1 MQKEST
7 QYVNKIILA
16 PMAGVSDLAFRQ
28 ICRSMGADLAY
39 SEMVSA
45 KAMQFGDKKTFSLMQ
60 FEEEPQP
67 HIVQL
72 FGHEP
77 SVLAEAAKCVSEFS
91 DGIDINMGCPAP
103 KIIGGGDGSALMQNI
118 PLAAE
123 IVRAVV
129 RASSVPVTVKIR
141 KGWETETAPEMARA
155 LYESGAA
162 AIAVHGR
169 TTRQQYSGQAD
180 WETIRRVV
188 EAVPIPV
195 IGNGDIRVAEDA
207 LRMKQETGCASVMI
221 GRGAMGNPFLFRQ
234 IRELLTEGRVLT
246 KPTVMEEIRVCLMQI
261 LRMKQYKGERTAIL
275 EARKH
280 AAWYV
285 HGHPGAGKVRES
297 VNHATTYAEMEEILL
312 AFAEKQENHDEN
324 SSH

>member
-1 MQKEST
+1 MQKNIKFENT
-7 QYVNKIILA
+7 VILA

-45 KAMQFGDKKTFSLMQ
+45 KAMQFGDKKTFSLMR
-60 FEEEPQP
+60 FDEEPRP

-77 SVLAEAAKCVSEFS
+77 QVLAEAAKRISAFA
-91 DGIDINMGCPAP
+91 DAIDINMGCPAP
-103 KIIGGGDGSALMQNI
+103 KITGGGDGSALMKNI

-123 IVRAVV
+123 IVRATVK
-129 RASSVPVTVKIR
+129 AASVPVTVKIR
-141 KGWETETAPEMARA
+141 KGWEEETAPEMARA
-155 LYESGAA
+155 LFESGAS

-169 TTRQQYSGQAD
+169 TTRQQYSGKAD
-180 WETIRRVV
+180 WSVIRRVV

-195 IGNGDIRVAEDA
+195 IGNGDIFTAEDA
-207 LRMKQETGCASVMI
+207 LRMKQETGCSAVMV
-221 GRGAMGNPFLFRQ
+221 GRGAMGNPFLFREIKALFEGVPPVLPPTPMEAVTVCLDQ
-234 IRELLTEGRVLT
+234 IRR
-246 KPTVMEEIRVCLMQI
+246 MQ
-261 LRMKQYKGERTAIL
+261 LYKGERTAIL

-285 HGHPGAGKVRES
+285 HGKPGAGKVRDA
-297 VNHATTYAEMEEILL
+297 VNHAETFSEMESILL
-312 AFAEKQENHDEN
+312 EFARKQGENI
-324 SSH
+324 